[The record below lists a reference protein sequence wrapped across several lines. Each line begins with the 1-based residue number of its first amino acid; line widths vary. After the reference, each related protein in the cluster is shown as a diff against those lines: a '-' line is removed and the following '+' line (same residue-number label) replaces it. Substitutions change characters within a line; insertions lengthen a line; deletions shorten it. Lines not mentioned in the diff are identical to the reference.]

1 MNIINIMFIS
11 PMDIIISITTFLNHD
26 IYVNCDESLKN
37 FLLTNKYNYQ
47 FVKEVKLNF
56 LKLKIPK
63 KQIKYFNCNYLCTKS
78 CNIDKKIIKMLVS
91 TIRNKNRKNKKNSK
105 IKKDYLNDKMNNYIY
120 LHFETDKKCDIFK
133 RYSSS
138 NFNFR
143 FGNVCCDG
151 KGIKVFI
158 N

>member
-1 MNIINIMFIS
+1 MFIS
-11 PMDIIISITTFLNHD
+11 PKDIIISITTFLNHD

-91 TIRNKNRKNKKNSK
+91 TIRNKNRKNSKN
-105 IKKDYLNDKMNNYIY
+105 KKDYLNDKMNNDIY

-133 RYSSS
+133 RYSSY

-143 FGNVCCDG
+143 FGNVCCGG
-151 KGIKVFI
+151 KGIQVFI